1 MHFFSRS
8 LCTLVVVFAT
18 LSTFPTASADS
29 ARIAHSKPVLG
40 AVVREYSPPSKRWL
54 AGHRGVDLAA
64 SVGDPIYASAAG
76 SVSFSGSINGMT
88 SISITHA
95 NGIRTTYQPVQATVE
110 KGQRVERGQLIGY
123 LTAAERHPEP
133 GLHWG
138 ALRGREYLDPMSLLG
153 FRTVV
158 LKPVNH
164 N

>member
-110 KGQRVERGQLIGY
+110 KGQRVEQ
-123 LTAAERHPEP
+123 
-133 GLHWG
+133 
-138 ALRGREYLDPMSLLG
+138 ALLDISLLRSAIRSPAYIG
-153 FRTVV
+153 EHCGAANISTPCRSLVSAR
-158 LKPVNH
+158 LY
-164 N
+164 